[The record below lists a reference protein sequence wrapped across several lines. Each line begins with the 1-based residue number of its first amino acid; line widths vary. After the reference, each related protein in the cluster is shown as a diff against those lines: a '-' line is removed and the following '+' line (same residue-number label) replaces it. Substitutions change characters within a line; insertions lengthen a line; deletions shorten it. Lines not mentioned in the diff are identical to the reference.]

1 MYGSIEDMHFMFM
14 EMIQRSEQLF
24 LAGFDTSSIEDIL
37 FQLPTFMEALA
48 SISKELQEVRLL

>member
-1 MYGSIEDMHFMFM
+1 MHFMFM

-24 LAGFDTSSIEDIL
+24 LAGFDTSSIEDVL

>member
-1 MYGSIEDMHFMFM
+1 MHFMFT

-24 LAGFDTSSIEDIL
+24 LAGLDTSSIEEVL

-48 SISKELQEVRLL
+48 SISKELKEVCVL